1 MERQQ
6 KRISIRKTEIK
17 ITHLFI
23 LDMNYNLKLDLAK
36 LKKVGVANITG
47 KTGNKVKCVVI
58 PVEENNIFLSEKGGI
73 YMDLACF
80 ALKQENYGQSHLIK
94 QSLSEEE
101 RKSMTEE
108 ERNAMPIVG
117 ALKPM
122 KAKQAEVKE
131 EVQPDPADDL
141 PF

>member
-1 MERQQ
+1 
-6 KRISIRKTEIK
+6 
-17 ITHLFI
+17 
-23 LDMNYNLKLDLAK
+23 MNYNLKLDLAK

-58 PVEENNIFLSEKGGI
+58 PVEENDIFLSEKGGI

-80 ALKQENYGQSHLIK
+80 EMKKENYGQSHLIK
-94 QSLSEEE
+94 QSLSEEK
-101 RKSMTEE
+101 RKSMTDEE
-108 ERNAMPIVG
+108 KNAIPIVG

-122 KAKQAEVKE
+122 KAKQAEVRE
-131 EVQPDPADDL
+131 EVQTDEDDDL

>member
-17 ITHLFI
+17 IIHLFI

-58 PVEENNIFLSEKGGI
+58 PVEENNIFLSEKGGV
-73 YMDLACF
+73 YLDLACF
-80 ALKQENYGQSHLIK
+80 ALKEEKYEQSHLVK
-94 QSLSEEE
+94 PSLTKEQRERMTDEE
-101 RKSMTEE
+101 K
-108 ERNAMPIVG
+108 NAIPIVG

>member
-1 MERQQ
+1 
-6 KRISIRKTEIK
+6 
-17 ITHLFI
+17 
-23 LDMNYNLKLDLAK
+23 MNYNLKLDFAK

-47 KTGNKVKCVVI
+47 KSGNKVKCVVI

-80 ALKQENYGQSHLIK
+80 ALKKENYGQSHLIK

-101 RKSMTEE
+101 RNTMTEE
-108 ERNAMPIVG
+108 EKNAMPIIG

-122 KAKQAEVKE
+122 KAKQAEVTE
-131 EVQPDPADDL
+131 EAQPDPEDDL

>member
-1 MERQQ
+1 
-6 KRISIRKTEIK
+6 
-17 ITHLFI
+17 
-23 LDMNYNLKLDLAK
+23 MNYNLKLDLAK
-36 LKKVGVANITG
+36 LNKVCVANITG

-58 PVEENNIFLSEKGGI
+58 PVEENNIFLSEKGSI

-80 ALKQENYGQSHLIK
+80 ELKKENYGQSHLIK
-94 QSLSEEE
+94 QSLSAEE
-101 RKSMTEE
+101 RNTMTEE
-108 ERNAMPIVG
+108 ERNAMKIVG

-131 EVQPDPADDL
+131 EVQPDPEDDL

>member
-1 MERQQ
+1 MSE
-6 KRISIRKTEIK
+6 K
-17 ITHLFI
+17 
-23 LDMNYNLKLDLAK
+23 NYIIKLDFAK

-47 KTGNKVKCVVI
+47 KSGNKVKCVLI

-80 ALKQENYGQSHLIK
+80 ALKKENYGQSHLIK

-101 RKSMTEE
+101 RNSMTEE
-108 ERNAMPIVG
+108 QKNAMPIIG

-122 KAKQAEVKE
+122 KAKQAEVTE
-131 EVQPDPADDL
+131 EAQPDPEDDL

>member
-1 MERQQ
+1 
-6 KRISIRKTEIK
+6 
-17 ITHLFI
+17 
-23 LDMNYNLKLDLAK
+23 MNYNLKLDFAK

-80 ALKQENYGQSHLIK
+80 ALKEEKYEQSHLIK
-94 QSLSEEE
+94 PSLTKEQRERMTDEE
-101 RKSMTEE
+101 K
-108 ERNAMPIVG
+108 NAIPIVG

-122 KAKQAEVKE
+122 KAMQAEVKE
-131 EVQPDPADDL
+131 EVQPDPEDDL

>member
-1 MERQQ
+1 
-6 KRISIRKTEIK
+6 
-17 ITHLFI
+17 
-23 LDMNYNLKLDLAK
+23 MNYNLKLDLAK

-47 KTGNKVKCVVI
+47 KSGNKVKCVVI

-80 ALKQENYGQSHLIK
+80 ALKKENYGQSHLIK
-94 QSLSEEE
+94 QTFSEEE
-101 RKSMTEE
+101 RNTMNDEQK
-108 ERNAMPIVG
+108 NAMPIVG

-122 KAKQAEVKE
+122 KPKQAEVTE
-131 EVQPDPADDL
+131 EAQPDPADDL